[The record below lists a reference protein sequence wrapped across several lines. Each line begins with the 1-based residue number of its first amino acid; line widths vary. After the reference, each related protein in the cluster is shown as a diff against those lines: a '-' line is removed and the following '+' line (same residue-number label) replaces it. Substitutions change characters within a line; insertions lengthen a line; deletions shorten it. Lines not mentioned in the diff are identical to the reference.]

1 MPDQPLAEAAE
12 AFVTFSVN
20 GRLGRAGQLL
30 SQHPEIAGY
39 DVRTAIAL
47 GDAARFSDE
56 LARDPDLPVRRDPRT
71 GWTALH
77 LACAS
82 RWHMDPARAA
92 GLLAIV
98 AALLD
103 AGADLDRPPAADSQW
118 SPLRGAIAS
127 TGSGRGN
134 EPIVRLLLDRGAE
147 VHDDDLYLAG
157 FAEGGEQWCL
167 RLLAEHTPNVRGIAE
182 KALAAPISLNDAD
195 GVRVLLEAGAD
206 PRRYRD
212 DDGDA
217 AAVVPAAIAA
227 ACGLALIES
236 LLAHGADPDAIGG
249 QGRSAYAVA
258 IASGRDDLAGL
269 LARYGAHDDTTPLDH
284 LKNACLRG
292 DRAAAQRLLGQHE
305 SLRSAAAGAD
315 GSALILAAESGN
327 DQGIELLLDA
337 GFRATAEGRFEPA
350 GVDGATAL
358 HAAAWAG
365 SAESAARL
373 LAAGAPADVLDGN
386 WQSTPIVWALIGSS
400 EHRAT
405 NPDPDWAATVRI
417 LLDTGAET
425 SKITLDPDEPQ
436 PSPAVVALLRAR
448 GILPPPTG

>member
-77 LACAS
+77 
-82 RWHMDPARAA
+82 PA
-92 GLLAIV
+92 
-98 AALLD
+98 
-103 AGADLDRPPAADSQW
+103 
-118 SPLRGAIAS
+118 
-127 TGSGRGN
+127 
-134 EPIVRLLLDRGAE
+134 
-147 VHDDDLYLAG
+147 
-157 FAEGGEQWCL
+157 
-167 RLLAEHTPNVRGIAE
+167 
-182 KALAAPISLNDAD
+182 
-195 GVRVLLEAGAD
+195 
-206 PRRYRD
+206 
-212 DDGDA
+212 
-217 AAVVPAAIAA
+217 
-227 ACGLALIES
+227 
-236 LLAHGADPDAIGG
+236 
-249 QGRSAYAVA
+249 
-258 IASGRDDLAGL
+258 
-269 LARYGAHDDTTPLDH
+269 
-284 LKNACLRG
+284 
-292 DRAAAQRLLGQHE
+292 
-305 SLRSAAAGAD
+305 
-315 GSALILAAESGN
+315 
-327 DQGIELLLDA
+327 
-337 GFRATAEGRFEPA
+337 
-350 GVDGATAL
+350 
-358 HAAAWAG
+358 
-365 SAESAARL
+365 
-373 LAAGAPADVLDGN
+373 